1 MNNWILNCNQND
13 IVISTN
19 VQLSRNIEKV
29 PFPEKL
35 AVADGRKNGEN
46 IYNSIKDKF
55 ESEMFK
61 LYDIW
66 DYDKN
71 FFNEYLDKHL
81 ISEKLLK
88 NSDKSS
94 LILNRDETISIMVNE
109 EDHIKIQCITSGLNL
124 EDALEN
130 IVSIDEK
137 IEKNIKYAF
146 DEEFGYLTSRIENVG
161 AAMKVNLLIHLP
173 ALTMSEEIENISK
186 RLNSKGL
193 ELRGLY
199 LEDSNVLGNIYII
212 SNKSS
217 LGITEEEI
225 ISNIKEEV
233 LNLLADE
240 YKFREILIGKCKYE
254 LEDKIY
260 RALAILQ
267 HAVLLNFKEALDLI
281 SKVRLGIELS
291 LIQVDKNKLNKLIVN
306 IKDSSIENIVGRKLS
321 EKELE
326 YERANIV
333 RKILI

>member
-1 MNNWILNCNQND
+1 
-13 IVISTN
+13 
-19 VQLSRNIEKV
+19 
-29 PFPEKL
+29 
-35 AVADGRKNGEN
+35 
-46 IYNSIKDKF
+46 
-55 ESEMFK
+55 
-61 LYDIW
+61 
-66 DYDKN
+66 
-71 FFNEYLDKHL
+71 
-81 ISEKLLK
+81 
-88 NSDKSS
+88 
-94 LILNRDETISIMVNE
+94 
-109 EDHIKIQCITSGLNL
+109 
-124 EDALEN
+124 
-130 IVSIDEK
+130 
-137 IEKNIKYAF
+137 
-146 DEEFGYLTSRIENVG
+146 
-161 AAMKVNLLIHLP
+161 MKVNLLIHLP